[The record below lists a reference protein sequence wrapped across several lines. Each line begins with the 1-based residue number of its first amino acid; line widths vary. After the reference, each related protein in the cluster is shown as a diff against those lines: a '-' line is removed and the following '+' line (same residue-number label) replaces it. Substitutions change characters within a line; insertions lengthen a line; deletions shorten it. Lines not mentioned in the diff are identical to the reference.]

1 MKRAAIKASLGVHSR
16 RAARADRKYRAAPV
30 GSRSAKYWKRK
41 REREIRIVARR
52 LKQYLAALPLREKA
66 ADVLVGWAK
75 AGVVEQG
82 GNNRG
87 REVEKIIRAN
97 GGVPGEP
104 WCGDTVAAGYLKAGS
119 KSVQRAWASV
129 SALSRLLDRVGN
141 PKRGHVVI
149 YDFSHTGLF
158 LRWIDRKAG
167 TFKAVEGNTG
177 TGGAVSDSSGG
188 DGVHVRERHMSQV
201 VGFRRVVR

>member
-1 MKRAAIKASLGVHSR
+1 M
-16 RAARADRKYRAAPV
+16 
-30 GSRSAKYWKRK
+30 
-41 REREIRIVARR
+41 RER
-52 LKQYLAALPLREKA
+52 A
-66 ADVLVGWAK
+66 ADVLVGWAD
-75 AGVVEQG
+75 AGVVERG

-87 REVEKIIRAN
+87 REVEAIIRAN

-104 WCGDTVAAGYLKAGS
+104 WCGDTVAAGYIKAGS
-119 KSVQRAWASV
+119 KSVVRAWASV
-129 SALSRLLDRVGN
+129 SALSRLLTRVRN

-158 LRWIDRKAG
+158 LHWTNKKAG

-177 TGGAVSDSSGG
+177 TGGARSDSAGG
-188 DGVHVRERHMSQV
+188 DGVHVRERNLSQV